1 MMERV
6 SAPSLPP
13 RAPGVGRGIGDVGRG
28 VGANVGRGVGANTG
42 AAVGFPGVAVGDGVG
57 RGVGPGVGLG
67 VGPEVGLGVG
77 NGFPGAVTV
86 IDVTVPSKVRIK
98 P

>member
-13 RAPGVGRGIGDVGRG
+13 RAPGVGDVGRG
-28 VGANVGRGVGANTG
+28 VGAGTG
-42 AAVGFPGVAVGDGVG
+42 AAVGFPGVTVGDGVG
-57 RGVGPGVGLG
+57 RG

-86 IDVTVPSKVRIK
+86 IDVTVPSKVCK
-98 P
+98 

>member
-1 MMERV
+1 MMDRV

-13 RAPGVGRGIGDVGRG
+13 RAPDVGRGIGDVGRG
-28 VGANVGRGVGANTG
+28 VGAGRG
-42 AAVGFPGVAVGDGVG
+42 AAVGFPGVTVGDGVG

-86 IDVTVPSKVRIK
+86 IDVTVPSKIPKK

>member
-1 MMERV
+1 MDRV

-13 RAPGVGRGIGDVGRG
+13 RAPGFGD
-28 VGANVGRGVGANTG
+28 VGRGVGANTG

-57 RGVGPGVGLG
+57 RGVGP
-67 VGPEVGLGVG
+67 EVGLGVG
-77 NGFPGAVTV
+77 EAMTV
-86 IDVTVPSKVRIK
+86 IDVTVPPKSVSPVPVWSMCMLPVIGKSGQRLAT